1 MPACLAVGQLK
12 DFPGPRVR
20 SDLEERL
27 ASAERKAARERAARL
42 EAEAI
47 AEKGLRELYE
57 SQQQLLL
64 LQRITHGAN
73 QTGDV
78 GEALHLAITEVCQHM
93 GWAFGNALMRADG
106 GGLVGCNIWYAAE
119 PDELFDFVELSR
131 SCRLARGEGLP
142 GRVLTEVGPVWIED
156 VTVDSNFPRAPVA
169 LKCGLR
175 AGCAFPVLV
184 GEEVV
189 AVLEFFSR
197 KRLPQAPGLIAIM
210 AQVGTQ
216 IGRVVERDRAQ
227 RALVYDA
234 LHDGLTGL
242 PNRALFADRLGTAFQ
257 RAQAGKP
264 ATLALLA
271 IDLDGFKGINDS
283 LGHAAGDELLVET
296 ANRIQAAVGAV
307 EAASRA
313 KSPWQST
320 IARMGGDEFTVLL
333 DDLPDPTIAETVADA
348 IHAAL
353 RMDELRPGQT
363 KATASIGVVHGDRRY
378 IDVDQMLRD
387 ADLAM
392 YEAKSTGRNRTVTLS
407 ETVGSQIRQRL
418 SLEQQLREA
427 IQHREFVL
435 HYQPIVDLGEDGQIC
450 GFEALVRWNHPTR
463 GLLPPAEFIDVAEE
477 TGLIIFLG
485 DWVLRTACET
495 LAKWHGECRG
505 GSQPYM
511 SINIS
516 PRQFLQSDFARRVRA
531 VLLETGAD
539 PASVRLEVTES
550 VAILDAA
557 RTSLV
562 IEEIRSWGV
571 KTSLDDFGTG
581 YSSLSHLQRLP
592 FDVLK
597 IDQSFVATMSE
608 RSESQGIIRAILDL
622 ARTMGMG
629 VTAEGIETAEQAK
642 ALRQLGCSHG
652 QGFFYGAPL
661 GEGDC
666 LKLLRDG
673 R

>member
-1 MPACLAVGQLK
+1 VGQLK
-12 DFPGPRVR
+12 DFPPPRAR

-47 AEKGLRELYE
+47 AEKGLRELYD

-64 LQRITHGAN
+64 LQRIAHGAN
-73 QTGDV
+73 QTSDV
-78 GEALHLAITEVCQHM
+78 EAALRLAITEVCQHM
-93 GWAFGNALMRADG
+93 GWAFGNALIRADDG
-106 GGLVGCNIWYAAE
+106 ALVGCDIWYAAE

-131 SCRLARGEGLP
+131 SCRLTPGEGLP
-142 GRVLTEVGPVWIED
+142 GRVLTEAGPHWIED
-156 VTVDSNFPRAPVA
+156 VTLDANFPRASTA

-184 GEEVV
+184 GDEVV

-197 KRLPQAPGLIAIM
+197 KRLPQAPDLIAIM

-227 RALVYDA
+227 RALVHDA
-234 LHDGLTGL
+234 LHDALTGL
-242 PNRALFADRLGTAFQ
+242 PNRVLFGDRLLTAFQ
-257 RAQAGKP
+257 RARDGRP
-264 ATLALLA
+264 AALALLA

-283 LGHAAGDELLVET
+283 LGHAAGDELLIET
-296 ANRIQAAVGAV
+296 AGRIRAAVTAI

-313 KSPWQST
+313 KSPWHST

-333 DDLPDPTIAETVADA
+333 DDLSEPDIAETVAEA
-348 IHAAL
+348 IHVAL
-353 RMDELRPGQT
+353 RLDALRPDKT

-378 IDVDQMLRD
+378 TDVDQMLRD

-392 YEAKSTGRNRTVTLS
+392 YEAKSTGRNRTVTFS
-407 ETVGSQIRQRL
+407 ETVGTQIRQRL

-435 HYQPIVDLGEDGQIC
+435 HYQPIVDLVEAGRIC

-463 GLLPPAEFIDVAEE
+463 GLLPPSEFIAVAEE

-495 LAKWHGECRG
+495 LARWHRGRRG

-516 PRQFLQSDFARRVRA
+516 PRQFLQPDFARRVRS

-539 PASVRLEVTES
+539 PCNVRLEVTES

-557 RTSLV
+557 RTRLV

-597 IDQSFVATMSE
+597 IDQSFVATMGE
-608 RSESQGIIRAILDL
+608 RSESHGIIRAILDL

-629 VTAEGIETAEQAK
+629 VTAEGIETEEQAA

-661 GEGDC
+661 SEADC
-666 LKLLRDG
+666 DKLLRDG
-673 R
+673 S